1 MANLCLFPCQMVKFN
16 GGFLL
21 LLRLL
26 PKFKDRNLK
35 RERRMNLKKKMNKV
49 DLMRA
54 KTKVEK
60 LTTQESGQ
68 EKEVKLHTDFY
79 LLYSLW
85 CINFF

>member
-1 MANLCLFPCQMVKFN
+1 
-16 GGFLL
+16 
-21 LLRLL
+21 
-26 PKFKDRNLK
+26 
-35 RERRMNLKKKMNKV
+35 MNLKKKMSKV